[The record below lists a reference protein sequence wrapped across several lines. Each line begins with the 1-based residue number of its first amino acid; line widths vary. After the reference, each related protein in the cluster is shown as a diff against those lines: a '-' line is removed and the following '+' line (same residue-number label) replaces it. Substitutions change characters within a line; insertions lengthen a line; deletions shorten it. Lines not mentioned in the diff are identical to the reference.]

1 MPELPE
7 PDPSSPPSPENPGAT
22 PSLKDIDALL
32 ASASDLAQELAGEL
46 GPAETLARSVDDLAP
61 LPAASAS
68 AVAELDAGLAEL
80 DKLVVSATVEVGDVE
95 SASGDTQILE
105 ALASPSTAPPAEHES
120 PAAPPPPPPATF
132 DDDDLT
138 VSKTGEVLDPFGAPP
153 PRGGGSN
160 RKTPPSPS
168 KPKTQIPSK
177 PESPPSHDGDLVAVT
192 DSVAAT
198 PDTSLEKAGDSAIEA
213 DAKPAVKASPLA
225 APARA
230 ARALLRSAGRGIAAL
245 LELLDLPFRRV
256 PVTIK
261 VIAGWVAVATFLAAT
276 GVVLWTLLSR

>member
-7 PDPSSPPSPENPGAT
+7 PDPSSPSSPENPDAA

-46 GPAETLARSVDDLAP
+46 GPAESLARSVEDLAP

-80 DKLVVSATVEVGDVE
+80 DKLVVSATTEVGDVE

-105 ALASPSTAPPAEHES
+105 ALASPSTAPPAEQES
-120 PAAPPPPPPATF
+120 PPAPPPPPPATF

-153 PRGGGSN
+153 PRGGASN

-168 KPKTQIPSK
+168 KPKTPAPSK

-198 PDTSLEKAGDSAIEA
+198 PDTPSENAGNSAIEA
-213 DAKPAVKASPLA
+213 DAKPAVKAPPLA

>member
-1 MPELPE
+1 M
-7 PDPSSPPSPENPGAT
+7 
-22 PSLKDIDALL
+22 L

-46 GPAETLARSVDDLAP
+46 GPAEALAKSVEDLAP

-80 DKLVVSATVEVGDVE
+80 DKLVVSATAEVGDVE

-105 ALASPSTAPPAEHES
+105 ALASPSTAPPVEQES
-120 PAAPPPPPPATF
+120 PVVPPPPPPATF
-132 DDDDLT
+132 GLDDLT
-138 VSKTGEVLDPFGAPP
+138 VSQEGEALDPFGAPP
-153 PRGGGSN
+153 QRGGGSS
-160 RKTPPSPS
+160 RKPPPPTA
-168 KPKTQIPSK
+168 KPKTPEPSK
-177 PESPPSHDGDLVAVT
+177 PETPRSDGGDLVRVS

-198 PDTSLEKAGDSAIEA
+198 PDTPSEDAGESATEA
-213 DAKPAVKASPLA
+213 DARPAVKASPLA

-230 ARALLRSAGRGIAAL
+230 ARALLKGAGRGIAGV
-245 LELLDLPFRRV
+245 LELLDLPFRKV